1 MSRRVLKGCIATLAP
16 APVASSFAAAN
27 ELSELQAAAQEHNG
41 QLLEGLRAMC
51 ALVLQPAKDVEVRG
65 WFMAGRWERGQG
77 GSCFVESCECVE
89 QWGNVTD
96 PQHAASSGVP
106 DHSSQDA
113 RSKLQHLY
121 RQLRVLDVETQA
133 GLTGACGL
141 GRRLAG
147 RTMLGR
153 GSLGGGSVGRWLDR
167 VATHQSEVARV
178 LTRCHRSS
186 LPAAAAD
193 LLLLYASTQRWLTCG
208 EC

>member
-16 APVASSFAAAN
+16 APVASSFEAAN

-77 GSCFVESCECVE
+77 GSCFVESCKCVE

-106 DHSSQDA
+106 DRSSQDA

-141 GRRLAG
+141 ARRLAG
-147 RTMLGR
+147 RTMLC
-153 GSLGGGSVGRWLDR
+153 GSELGGAVWAGGLTESQLKR
-167 VATHQSEVARV
+167 SEVTRA
-178 LTRCHRSS
+178 LTRCHRSA